1 MQIKARRKRPSPWTA
16 HSFLAAKPYLSF
28 RKDLAL
34 ALEFRQVVMISVY
47 GQLISRLIKEMYG
60 GAGSERLDGS
70 IVCLQEEQL
79 FELEER

>member
-1 MQIKARRKRPSPWTA
+1 
-16 HSFLAAKPYLSF
+16 
-28 RKDLAL
+28 
-34 ALEFRQVVMISVY
+34 MISVY